1 MFPKKYYNILMMNLL
16 LLLMV
21 PIITLITGY
30 LMYRHT
36 PKSIN
41 GLIGYR
47 TSKSMIN
54 QDTWNFANKYCAS
67 LWIKLGIITTVIS
80 FLIYILFDV
89 NETVSIVIVL
99 IQTFLLL
106 FSIIPVEKALKN
118 TFDENGNRRV

>member
-1 MFPKKYYNILMMNLL
+1 MMNLL

-21 PIITLITGY
+21 PIITLIAGY
-30 LMYRHT
+30 LMYRYT

-41 GLIGYR
+41 GLVGYR

-54 QDTWNFANKYCAS
+54 QDTWDFANKYCAS

-89 NETVSIVIVL
+89 NKIVSIVIVL

-106 FSIIPVEKALKN
+106 LSIIPVEKALKKI
-118 TFDENGNRRV
+118 FDDDGNRRV

>member
-1 MFPKKYYNILMMNLL
+1 MMILIILL
-16 LLLMV
+16 IV
-21 PIITLITGY
+21 PFITLITGY

-41 GLIGYR
+41 GLVGYR
-47 TSKSMIN
+47 TRRSMIN

-67 LWIKLGIITTVIS
+67 LWIKIGIITTVIS

-89 NETVSIVIVL
+89 NEIVSIVIVL

-106 FSIIPVEKALKN
+106 LSIIPVEKALKKI
-118 TFDENGNRRV
+118 FDDDGNRRV

>member
-1 MFPKKYYNILMMNLL
+1 MFPKKYYNFLMMNLL

-41 GLIGYR
+41 GLVGYR
-47 TSKSMIN
+47 TSRSMIN
-54 QDTWNFANKYCAS
+54 QDTWDFANKYCAS
-67 LWIKLGIITTVIS
+67 LWIKLGIITSVIS